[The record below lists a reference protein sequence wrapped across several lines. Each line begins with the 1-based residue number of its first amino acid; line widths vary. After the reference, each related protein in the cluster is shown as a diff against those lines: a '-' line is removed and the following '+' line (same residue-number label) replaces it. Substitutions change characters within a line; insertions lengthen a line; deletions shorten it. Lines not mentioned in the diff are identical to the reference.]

1 MLQPD
6 FYSHPCDQVELLQT
20 KTAWVT
26 LAGEFAYKIK
36 KPVRFSFL
44 DASTRAKRH
53 LLCRNELRLNRRL
66 APDVYLEV
74 AGIVAR
80 DDGGHT
86 LESEVKPK
94 RKDVDDFAVVMRRL
108 PSEQILNRAVTDGT
122 AEPDKMVTLAEKIAS
137 FRDGASCN
145 KSHLFGSPQ
154 ALQHLMLVNLGEAAE
169 LAVDSISKDN
179 LNFVREYTR
188 RFIAA
193 NKQLLEERARDGHV
207 RDGHGDLR
215 CDSIWLAPQGPVI
228 TDCAEHGER
237 WRYGDDASEIA
248 SLVTDLD
255 ALGSPELGEKL
266 AKAYADAI
274 NDSELGFLLPFYK
287 CYRAVLHGRMHAL
300 TSLQMELPVEQRI
313 LALGMA
319 GRFYSLARQYASGHT
334 TPSP

>member
-1 MLQPD
+1 MDPD
-6 FYSHPCDQVELLQT
+6 FYSHPCAQVELLQT

-36 KPVRFSFL
+36 KPVQFSFV

-80 DDGGHT
+80 DGGGHV
-86 LESEVKPK
+86 LESEIRPK

-108 PSEQILNRAVTDGT
+108 PADKMLRRAVIDGT
-122 AEPDKMVTLAEKIAS
+122 AEPNDMVALAGKIAS
-137 FRDGASCN
+137 FRDGASRN
-145 KSHLFGSPQ
+145 KSRVFGSPE
-154 ALQHLMLVNLGEAAE
+154 ALEHLMLVNLGEAEE
-169 LAVDSISKDN
+169 LAVDSISKDHVN
-179 LNFVREYTR
+179 LVREYTR
-188 RFIAA
+188 RFIGA
-193 NKQLLEERARDGHV
+193 NARLLDERARDGHV

-228 TDCAEHGER
+228 TDCVEHSER
-237 WRYGDDASEIA
+237 WRYSDGASEIA

-255 ALGSPELGEKL
+255 ALGSPALGEKL
-266 AKAYADAI
+266 AQEFSDAVGDA
-274 NDSELGFLLPFYK
+274 NLGLLLPFYK

-300 TSLQMELPVEQRI
+300 TSLQLELPVEQRI

-319 GRFYSLARQYASGHT
+319 GRFYTLARTYAS
-334 TPSP
+334 SPAKPCV